1 MIRKPGL
8 IFGKK
13 SHETECAPEN
23 FVGDECPEIL
33 QRYSLPPDALHQ
45 IVADFGDML
54 TLIAGYTEIALKKMR
69 SGHLTEEDM
78 RQILK
83 AVQRGEAQIGQALA
97 LFPLMS
103 QDNAETVIDLT
114 DCLRGKKQIF
124 RLRCGADR
132 RLKFEL
138 PVVSCPVRGC
148 PDAFE
153 YIVMQLL
160 QRIFSMS
167 RKSQEAVISLF
178 VYGKSAGLS
187 ERVVLVLR
195 AAEAAERNDA
205 DFHPP
210 AASAFASECDLS
222 LYFIY
227 SFIERMGGFMT
238 VFPDPEKQGAAAPCY
253 KIILPLS
260 A

>member
-1 MIRKPGL
+1 MIRKTGL

-13 SHETECAPEN
+13 SHQIEDVPGN
-23 FVGDECPEIL
+23 FVKHEDPEIL
-33 QRYSLPPDALHQ
+33 QHHGLPPDALHQ

-54 TLIAGYTEIALKKMR
+54 TLISGYTEIALKKMR

-160 QRIFSMS
+160 QKIFSVS

-178 VYGKSAGLS
+178 THEKSAGLPG
-187 ERVVLVLR
+187 RVVLVLR
-195 AAEAAERNDA
+195 AAEVAERNDA

-210 AASAFASECDLS
+210 ASAFSSECDLS